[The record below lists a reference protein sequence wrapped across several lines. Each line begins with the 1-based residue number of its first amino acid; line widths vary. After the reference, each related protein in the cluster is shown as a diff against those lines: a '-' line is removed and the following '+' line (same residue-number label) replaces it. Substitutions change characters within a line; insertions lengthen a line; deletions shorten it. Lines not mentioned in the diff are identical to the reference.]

1 MLPNKYFL
9 KSFFFY
15 LKCLSIIFSHILNQF
30 DPIFCLYFGFR
41 PYFTFVYGPMQN
53 YKMATSLLEKIR
65 KIVILPSQASSKKS
79 KMILLHCSAWT
90 PSPTTLVSKITHVRN
105 QPFPIRFNL

>member
-1 MLPNKYFL
+1 MF
-9 KSFFFY
+9 
-15 LKCLSIIFSHILNQF
+15 NQF

-65 KIVILPSQASSKKS
+65 KIVKLMGKLSIFVVN
-79 KMILLHCSAWT
+79 LLD
-90 PSPTTLVSKITHVRN
+90 
-105 QPFPIRFNL
+105 

>member
-1 MLPNKYFL
+1 MLPSKYFL
-9 KSFFFY
+9 KSFFY

-30 DPIFCLYFGFR
+30 DSIFCLYFRLR

-65 KIVILPSQASSKKS
+65 KIVKLKGKLSIFVVN
-79 KMILLHCSAWT
+79 LLD
-90 PSPTTLVSKITHVRN
+90 
-105 QPFPIRFNL
+105 